1 MRSRDGNRHFTRRLC
16 PIILLLLFPLAL
28 SAGEYLISYKYIV
41 KDATLYNEAL
51 FISHSMKKC
60 SGLPQSDLLLY
71 SNGES
76 DLKKVIA
83 QNSAEFLE
91 YIHKLGLHVA
101 YSDATT
107 NLQNS
112 STTTL
117 TLRTTCF
124 KVDFND
130 TFVTIV
136 PLK

>member
-16 PIILLLLFPLAL
+16 SVALFLFPLAL

-41 KDATLYNEAL
+41 KDATLYNETL
-51 FISHSMKKC
+51 FISQSMKKC
-60 SGLPQSDLLLY
+60 SGLPQNDLLLH
-71 SNGES
+71 SDGES
-76 DLKKVIA
+76 DLKKIIS

-101 YSDATT
+101 YNDVTT

-130 TFVTIV
+130 TFVTIA
-136 PLK
+136 PLR

>member
-16 PIILLLLFPLAL
+16 SVVLFLFPLAL

-41 KDATLYNEAL
+41 KDATLYNETL
-51 FISHSMKKC
+51 FISQSMKKC
-60 SGLPQSDLLLY
+60 SGLPQNDLLLH
-71 SNGES
+71 SDGES
-76 DLKKVIA
+76 DLKKIIS

-101 YSDATT
+101 YNDVTT

-112 STTTL
+112 YTTTL

-130 TFVTIV
+130 TFVTIA

>member
-16 PIILLLLFPLAL
+16 SIIFLLLFPLAL
-28 SAGEYLISYKYIV
+28 GASEYLISYKYIV
-41 KDATLYNEAL
+41 KDAILYNEAL
-51 FISHSMKKC
+51 LLSQSMKKC
-60 SGLPQSDLLLY
+60 NGTPQTGLLLN
-71 SNGES
+71 SDGES
-76 DLKKVIA
+76 DLKKIIT

-101 YSDATT
+101 YNDVTS

-130 TFVTIV
+130 TFVTIS

>member
-16 PIILLLLFPLAL
+16 SVIILLFPLAL

-41 KDATLYNEAL
+41 KDATLYNETL
-51 FISHSMKKC
+51 FISQSMKKC
-60 SGLPQSDLLLY
+60 SGTPQTELFLLTH
-71 SNGES
+71 GED
-76 DLKKVIA
+76 DLKKIIA
-83 QNSAEFLE
+83 RNSAEFLE

-101 YSDATT
+101 YNDVTS

-130 TFVTIV
+130 TFVTIN

>member
-16 PIILLLLFPLAL
+16 SVVFFLFPLAL

-41 KDATLYNEAL
+41 KDATLYNETL
-51 FISHSMKKC
+51 FISQSMKKC
-60 SGLPQSDLLLY
+60 SGLPQNDLLLH
-71 SNGES
+71 SDGES
-76 DLKKVIA
+76 DLKKIIS

-101 YSDATT
+101 YNDVTT

-130 TFVTIV
+130 TFVTIA
-136 PLK
+136 PLR

>member
-16 PIILLLLFPLAL
+16 SVVLFLFPLAL

-41 KDATLYNEAL
+41 KDATLYNETL
-51 FISHSMKKC
+51 FISQGMKKC
-60 SGLPQSDLLLY
+60 IGAPQTELLLI
-71 SNGES
+71 SDGES

-101 YSDATT
+101 YNDVTS

-117 TLRTTCF
+117 TLQTTCF

-130 TFVTIV
+130 TFVTIA
-136 PLK
+136 PLR

>member
-16 PIILLLLFPLAL
+16 SVALLFFPLAL
-28 SAGEYLISYKYIV
+28 GASEYLISYKYIV

-51 FISHSMKKC
+51 FISQSMKKC
-60 SGLPQSDLLLY
+60 SGLPQSDLLLH
-71 SNGES
+71 SDGES
-76 DLKKVIA
+76 DLKKIIS

-101 YSDATT
+101 YNDVTT

-130 TFVTIV
+130 TFVTIA
-136 PLK
+136 PLR

>member
-16 PIILLLLFPLAL
+16 SVVLFLFPLAL

-41 KDATLYNEAL
+41 KDATLYNETL
-51 FISHSMKKC
+51 FISQSMKKC
-60 SGLPQSDLLLY
+60 SGTPQTELLLI
-71 SNGES
+71 SDENS

-101 YSDATT
+101 YNDVTS

-117 TLRTTCF
+117 TLQTTCF

-130 TFVTIV
+130 TFVTIA
-136 PLK
+136 PLR

>member
-16 PIILLLLFPLAL
+16 SIIFLLFFPLAL
-28 SAGEYLISYKYIV
+28 SAGGYLISYKYIV
-41 KDATLYNEAL
+41 KDATLYNETL
-51 FISHSMKKC
+51 FISQSMKKC
-60 SGLPQSDLLLY
+60 SGTPQRELFLST
-71 SNGES
+71 NGEN
-76 DLKKVIA
+76 DLKKIIA

-101 YSDATT
+101 YNDVTS

-130 TFVTIV
+130 TFVTIA
-136 PLK
+136 PLR